1 MNTSRKRLNQGLVQ
15 AYFGRG
21 KGKTTAAIGQG
32 VRATGHGFKVYMIQ
46 FMKGN
51 YKYGEIEAIKGI
63 TNFDLKQFGS
73 PDLIA
78 EPSEFDREEGKKA
91 LD

>member
-1 MNTSRKRLNQGLVQ
+1 ML
-15 AYFGRG
+15 

-51 YKYGEIEAIKGI
+51 YKYGEIEAIKG
-63 TNFDLKQFGS
+63 
-73 PDLIA
+73 
-78 EPSEFDREEGKKA
+78 
-91 LD
+91 